1 MKRYTCRSVALFVII
16 AIRLLDKGEDE
27 MDRYE
32 AQQHIGKLLVIDL
45 GENGMYLG
53 ELLSVL
59 TEPKKPW
66 RGNVRIKAVL
76 TLPEFIFQND
86 TIAIH
91 EIPYAEDDVDTFAS
105 QYLKTK
111 STHTHIE
118 SYIDSILTDLKR
130 RHIRLKNDGS
140 PSSAELEA
148 LEVYIKTMTSQKRK
162 KNRSLTQNDQSEEA
176 TIPAYVEYTF
186 HADDQDYYLQDSKGD
201 QLPLTATHFDYT
213 WDQQGHL
220 VTGKYEGDGIFIR
233 ENGSR
238 FIPNEGDL
246 ILIDKEQFN
255 PYSIFKTEL
264 EPAAL
269 QGFEHNL
276 ALHQISHKDL
286 VHCYNSLIDQLFH
299 SNAISTFQGV
309 NFLTYQTD
317 EQFVLV
323 QHHFKR
329 ELGASSSNKQ
339 DTVYDRFEFTTDKG
353 KRTIALYTNAYQ

>member
-1 MKRYTCRSVALFVII
+1 
-16 AIRLLDKGEDE
+16 

-45 GENGMYLG
+45 GEKGMYLG

-59 TEPKKPW
+59 AEPKKPW

-76 TLPEFIFQND
+76 TLPEFIFQNE

-111 STHTHIE
+111 STHTHNE

-162 KNRSLTQNDQSEEA
+162 KNRSLTQNEQLEEA
-176 TIPAYVEYTF
+176 TIPAYIEYTF
-186 HADDQDYYLQDSKGD
+186 HADGHDYFLKDSKGD

-220 VTGKYEGDGIFIR
+220 VSGKYEGDGIFIR

-238 FIPNEGDL
+238 FIPNEGDF
-246 ILIDKEQFN
+246 ILVDKDQFN

-276 ALHQISHKDL
+276 ALHHVSHKDL

-299 SNAISTFQGV
+299 SDAISTFQGV

-317 EQFVLV
+317 DQFVLV

-329 ELGASSSNKQ
+329 ELGSGSGNKQ

>member
-1 MKRYTCRSVALFVII
+1 
-16 AIRLLDKGEDE
+16 

-32 AQQHIGKLLVIDL
+32 AQQQIGSLLVIDL
-45 GENGMYLG
+45 GEKGTYLG

-66 RGNVRIKAVL
+66 RGRIQIKSVV
-76 TLPEFIFQND
+76 TLPEFIFQNE

-91 EIPYAEDDVDTFAS
+91 EIPYSEDDVDTFAS
-105 QYLKTK
+105 QYLTTR
-111 STHTHIE
+111 SPHIHVE
-118 SYIDSILTDLKR
+118 SYIDSILTDLKKR
-130 RHIRLKNDGS
+130 YIRLKNNGA
-140 PSSAELEA
+140 PSAVEIEA

-162 KNRSLTQNDQSEEA
+162 KNRLVKSEQQDEEQ
-176 TIPAYVEYTF
+176 TPSFVEYTF
-186 HADDQDYYLQDSKGD
+186 HVKGDDYFLQDSKGE
-201 QLPLTATHFDYT
+201 QLPLTVSHFHYT
-213 WDQQGHL
+213 WNQQGQL
-220 VTGKYEGDGIFIR
+220 VTGRYEGDGIFIR

-255 PYSIFKTEL
+255 PYSIFQTEL

-276 ALHQISHKDL
+276 ALHHVSHKDL
-286 VHCYNSLIDQLFH
+286 IHCYNALIDQLFH
-299 SNAISTFQGV
+299 SESTTTFRGV

-317 EQFVLV
+317 DQFVLV

-329 ELGASSSNKQ
+329 ELRSQQQPSK